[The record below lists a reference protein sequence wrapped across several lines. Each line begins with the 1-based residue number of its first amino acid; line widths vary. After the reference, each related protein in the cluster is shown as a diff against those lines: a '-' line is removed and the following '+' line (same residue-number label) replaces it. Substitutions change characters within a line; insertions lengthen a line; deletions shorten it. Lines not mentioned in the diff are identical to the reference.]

1 MADEILPI
9 VVQPDGQEGGHGA
22 GEGQVGR
29 GIRRQGSLTP
39 RCPGEAL
46 QEWGPRPSAQGCR
59 RPVLLL
65 VLPATGLLIEEGL
78 ARSLCAWEL
87 MTSGVTIT
95 VFPGEPS
102 LPWVCPASL
111 MRGPQG
117 VSFH

>member
-1 MADEILPI
+1 MKILLI
-9 VVQPDGQEGGHGA
+9 VLQPDVQDAGDGP

-65 VLPATGLLIEEGL
+65 VLPATGLLTEEGL
-78 ARSLCAWEL
+78 ARSLCAWEP

-95 VFPGEPS
+95 VFPGE
-102 LPWVCPASL
+102 A
-111 MRGPQG
+111 
-117 VSFH
+117 